1 MSCRDSQL
9 DAASICGLLPSLT
22 EEDALWPKLRD
33 QLLQLPRL
41 PLPLCLD
48 VLAFL
53 KRIANGP
60 GGWPQGDGVAVG
72 DRKLKDFVARRVEVI
87 LSTGQ
92 ADVGEVAL
100 TARRIEVVA
109 AFGKVCQALLNSAIN
124 LRQAGL
130 HQGLWG

>member
-1 MSCRDSQL
+1 M
-9 DAASICGLLPSLT
+9 II
-22 EEDALWPKLRD
+22 LRKSFKIEW
-33 QLLQLPRL
+33 R
-41 PLPLCLD
+41 
-48 VLAFL
+48 
-53 KRIANGP
+53 
-60 GGWPQGDGVAVG
+60 GGDK
-72 DRKLKDFVARRVEVI
+72 KLKDFVARRVEVI

-130 HQGLWG
+130 